1 MTDVNPPPFR
11 IETCDAAR
19 REPGVT
25 FFNVRP
31 GGVADRDQSVGW
43 LMGINQA
50 GETVI
55 CKGYPDPVQDTHNP
69 GNGNILFSQTDHG
82 LINEMTPGGDIVRQ
96 WYATGKWRDKTPPAG
111 AIPIDIHLYH
121 HKVNTFPNGNFLL
134 LTIEIREFENWPGSD
149 TDPDAPTETARVV
162 GDIVLEVTPEGAVIN
177 RWKLLDML
185 DPYRLCYGSRAG
197 YWIRRG
203 FPDTMDWCH
212 ANAVAHDANDDSI
225 IVSLRT
231 QDCIIKFDRATGEL
245 KWILGSHGNWKAPWS
260 DKLLTPVGHVD
271 WTFHQHDCSIT
282 SDGNVLCFDNGNYRA
297 TPFDPK
303 QPPEESHSQVVEFD
317 VDADAMTVRQVW
329 SYAGAPGNRDY
340 ACYQGGAYRLPKTG
354 NTLMSYGGIVSVD
367 GRPHDV
373 AEEGFCR
380 SRLVEVTPG
389 GDVVFDLRVDG
400 SDEDPPMPLSV
411 FRAEHFPG

>member
-1 MTDVNPPPFR
+1 
-11 IETCDAAR
+11 
-19 REPGVT
+19 
-25 FFNVRP
+25 VRP
-31 GGVADRDQSVGW
+31 GGVAEGELPIGW

-55 CKGYPDPVQDTHNP
+55 CKGYPDPVQDTHAP
-69 GNGNILFSQTDHG
+69 GNGNLLFSQTELG
-82 LINEMTPGGDIVRQ
+82 LIHEMTPGGDIVRQ
-96 WYATGKWRDKTPPAG
+96 WYATGKWRDKTPPEG

-121 HKVNTFPNGNFLL
+121 HKINTFPNGNFLL
-134 LTIEIREFENWPGSD
+134 LTMEIREFENWPGSD

-162 GDIVLEVTPEGAVIN
+162 GDIVLEVTPDGAVIN
-177 RWKLLDML
+177 RWNILDML

-203 FPDTMDWCH
+203 FPETRDWCH
-212 ANAVAHDANDDSI
+212 ANAAAHDANDDSI

-245 KWILGSHGNWKAPWS
+245 KWILGTHDNWKAPWS
-260 DKLLTPVGHVD
+260 DKLLKPVGHVD

-282 SDGNVLCFDNGNYRA
+282 ADGHVLCFDNGNYRA
-297 TPFDPK
+297 TPFDEK
-303 QPPEESHSQVVEFD
+303 TPPEDTYSQVVEFEI
-317 VDADAMTVRQVW
+317 DADAMTVRQVW

-340 ACYQGGAYRLPKTG
+340 ACYQGGAFRLPKTG
-354 NTLMSYGGIVSVD
+354 NTLMSYGGIVTMD
-367 GRPHDV
+367 GKPHDM

-380 SRLVEVTPG
+380 SRLLEVTPD